1 MRTSS
6 SSSRRFNWRGFGL
19 QVGLCFNAVPD
30 HCSFLYGPLD
40 ADYVPKERKKPERR
54 KKPTQEELSDAEE
67 EQPDSIIQRKNNVK
81 GNELSA
87 VGIHIKKVKSM
98 LKKKSKEQK
107 QSISRQEKERYINS
121 ISEGGSTDET
131 SIEQRKRKLTTEMAR
146 VNASK
151 VLFDKS
157 SFTKTVENINNFSF
171 LIKHSTAGIKV
182 RSCEEAEEFKQ
193 AGINLPTGP
202 VIYPVPE
209 RDQMR
214 GGTNTQAVLA
224 FTMKDWRKMTQ
235 VFGSN
240 DDDDHVPIEQRKRPP
255 EELARDMEYTAGTT
269 DVISQP
275 ESSRLAVV
283 TQTDDVEQLGDIN
296 NNRKRKADEYD
307 GGISEE
313 LDRNVIP
320 RNPNRGHEADG
331 IKPSG
336 KREKQSTP
344 SRSPKRRRSPSRSP
358 SRARSCLEVLDLTQT
373 TPVKDVKQ
381 NKRQVKKERNIKKSK
396 PNVDEVIDLCGDD

>member
-6 SSSRRFNWRGFGL
+6 SSSQRFNWRGFGI
-19 QVGLCFNAVPD
+19 QVGLCFNALSD

-54 KKPTQEELSDAEE
+54 KKQTQEELSDAEE
-67 EQPDSIIQRKNNVK
+67 EQPDTIIQRKNNVK

-121 ISEGGSTDET
+121 ISEGGLIDET
-131 SIEQRKRKLTTEMAR
+131 SIEQRKKKLATELTR
-146 VNASK
+146 VNASN
-151 VLFDKS
+151 VLLDRS

-171 LIKHSTAGIKV
+171 LVKHSTAGIKV

-193 AGINLPTGP
+193 AGINLPSGP

-240 DDDDHVPIEQRKRPP
+240 NDDDHVPIEQRKRPP
-255 EELARDMEYTAGTT
+255 EAA
-269 DVISQP
+269 VAAQSQH
-275 ESSRLAVV
+275 ESSRPAVV
-283 TQTDDVEQLGDIN
+283 TQTDDVEQLRDIN

-313 LDRNVIP
+313 SDRNVIP

-331 IKPSG
+331 KPSG

-344 SRSPKRRRSPSRSP
+344 LRSPKRKRSTPSRSP

-373 TPVKDVKQ
+373 TPVKSAKQDKRHVK
-381 NKRQVKKERNIKKSK
+381 VKKERNIKKQRKSK
-396 PNVDEVIDLCGDD
+396 RDIEVIDLCGDDSD

>member
-6 SSSRRFNWRGFGL
+6 SSSRRFNWRGFGI
-19 QVGLCFNAVPD
+19 QVGKCFNALPD

-40 ADYVPKERKKPERR
+40 ADYVPKERKKPERH
-54 KKPTQEELSDAEE
+54 KKQTQEELSDAEE
-67 EQPDSIIQRKNNVK
+67 EQPDTIIQRKNNVK
-81 GNELSA
+81 DNELSA
-87 VGIHIKKVKSM
+87 VGIQIKKVKSI

-131 SIEQRKRKLTTEMAR
+131 SIEQRKRKLATEMAR
-146 VNASK
+146 VDASK
-151 VLFDKS
+151 VLINRS

-171 LIKHSTAGIKV
+171 LVRHSKAGIKV
-182 RSCEEAEEFKQ
+182 RSHKEAKEFKQ
-193 AGINLPTGP
+193 AGINLPSGP

-240 DDDDHVPIEQRKRPP
+240 NDDDDHVPIEQRKRPP
-255 EELARDMEYTAGTT
+255 EELAKEVEGNLVPAGTT
-269 DVISQP
+269 TQH
-275 ESSRLAVV
+275 ESPHPAVV
-283 TQTDDVEQLGDIN
+283 TQTDDVEPSSGIDN
-296 NNRKRKADEYD
+296 SRKRKADEYE
-307 GGISEE
+307 GKPSEDACKE

-320 RNPNRGHEADG
+320 RNQNGGHEECD
-331 IKPSG
+331 
-336 KREKQSTP
+336 KQSTP
-344 SRSPKRRRSPSRSP
+344 SKLSPSRSP
-358 SRARSCLEVLDLTQT
+358 SLARSCLEVLDVTQA
-373 TPVKDVKQ
+373 TPVKSAKQ
-381 NKRQVKKERNIKKSK
+381 NKRHLKVKKERNIKKRK
-396 PNVDEVIDLCGDD
+396 PNVDEVIDLCGDDSD

>member
-6 SSSRRFNWRGFGL
+6 SSSRRFNWRGFGI
-19 QVGLCFNAVPD
+19 QVGLCFNALPD

-54 KKPTQEELSDAEE
+54 KKQTQEELSDAEE
-67 EQPDSIIQRKNNVK
+67 EQPDTIIQRKNNVK

-121 ISEGGSTDET
+121 ISEGGLIDET
-131 SIEQRKRKLTTEMAR
+131 SIEQRKKKLATELTR
-146 VNASK
+146 VNASN
-151 VLFDKS
+151 VLLDRS

-171 LIKHSTAGIKV
+171 LVKHSTAGIKV

-193 AGINLPTGP
+193 AGINLPSGP

-240 DDDDHVPIEQRKRPP
+240 NDDDDHVPIEQRKRPP
-255 EELARDMEYTAGTT
+255 EAA
-269 DVISQP
+269 VAAQSQH
-275 ESSRLAVV
+275 ESSRPAVV
-283 TQTDDVEQLGDIN
+283 TQTDDVEQLRDIN

-313 LDRNVIP
+313 SDRNVIP

-331 IKPSG
+331 KPSG

-344 SRSPKRRRSPSRSP
+344 LRSPKRKRSTPSRSP

-373 TPVKDVKQ
+373 TPVKSAKQDKRHVK
-381 NKRQVKKERNIKKSK
+381 VKKERNIKKQRKSK
-396 PNVDEVIDLCGDD
+396 RDIEVIDLCGDDSD